1 LKIKFNIADPK
12 TSMNKLFSI
21 LCILFLPTLA
31 VNAQDTIVLQ
41 GHYFGKN
48 LYVLNPSIGK
58 DTVYCLK
65 KILVNNQPT
74 KDELR
79 SNSLEIDFSQLGI
92 QNGADVKI
100 KIIHETACTP
110 KVINPEVLQPQSTF
124 AFIIAKADKTG
135 KLVWQVKGDL
145 FSAFTVEQFR
155 WKKWITLGEVD
166 ITDTVKKNFYAFE
179 FKPHFGPMQFRISHT
194 DEKGNI
200 VYSKLI
206 KYRSATAKEIFL
218 TTTKVTND
226 VTFTGETAYEVFDEK
241 GNYIQDGYGIS
252 INITDLAKGKY
263 WINYDNKT
271 EMVTKK

>member
-1 LKIKFNIADPK
+1 M
-12 TSMNKLFSI
+12 MNKLFSI
-21 LCILFLPTLA
+21 LSILILTSFA

-48 LYVLNPSIGK
+48 LYLLNPSVGK
-58 DTVYCLK
+58 DTVYCIK
-65 KILVNNQPT
+65 KILVNDQLT
-74 KDELR
+74 KDELH
-79 SNSLEIDFSQLGI
+79 SNSFESDFSLMGI
-92 QNGADVKI
+92 QTGAEVKI
-100 KIIHETACTP
+100 LIIHDTACTP

-124 AFIIAKADKTG
+124 AFVVAKADKTG
-135 KLVWQVKGDL
+135 KLTWQVKGDL
-145 FSAFTVEQFR
+145 FSTFTVEQFR

-166 ITDTVKKNFYAFE
+166 ITDTVKKNFYVFE
-179 FKPHFGPMQFRISHT
+179 IKPHFGPMQCRISHT

-206 KYRSATAKEIFL
+206 KFRSAAAKEIFL

-226 VTFTGETAYEVFDEK
+226 ITFTGETAYEVFDEK
-241 GNYIQDGYGIS
+241 GNFILDGYGTS